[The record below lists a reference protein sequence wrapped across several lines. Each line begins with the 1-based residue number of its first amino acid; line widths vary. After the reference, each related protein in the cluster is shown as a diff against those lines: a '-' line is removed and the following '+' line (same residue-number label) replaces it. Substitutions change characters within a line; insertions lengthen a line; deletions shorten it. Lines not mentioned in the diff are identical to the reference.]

1 MSFAW
6 RRVTGGRIRR
16 SLVALVV
23 VGIVTGLGF
32 APPVSADRRE
42 AGHAGQAGQAGHG
55 DRGGRRVDNP
65 YAGATGYVDPEY
77 AANVRA
83 SARQEGGRVGSRIRR
98 LDSVP
103 TAVWLDRI
111 AAVTGGPG
119 VTMTLR
125 DHLEAALRQQ
135 RRSRHPVAV
144 TLVLYDLPNR
154 DCAALASAG
163 ELRVAENGEERYRT
177 EFVDPV
183 ADLLRSR
190 RYAGLRKVVVV
201 EPDSLP
207 NLVTNL
213 AEPRCAEAA
222 ESGAYVEGVQ
232 YALDR
237 LRPLPN
243 TYLYVDIAHS
253 GWLGWDPNF
262 GDAVQLIGD
271 TIRGTEAGVASVD
284 GFVTNTSNY
293 VPTEEVFLPDPERPF
308 GDVPLRS
315 NSFHQWNPYFDELDY
330 AQAMRRAFVDSGFP
344 DSIGMLIDTG
354 RNGWGGPSRPTAAS
368 TSSDLET
375 FVAESRLDRRPIRS
389 DWCNQVGAGIGA
401 RPAAHP
407 EEGIDAFVW
416 VKPPGESD
424 GVSEPGV
431 PDPDDPNKT
440 LDPMC
445 DPDAPNRFDP
455 SFPTNALD
463 GAPHAGRWFHEQ
475 LVMLVEN
482 AHPRL

>member
-1 MSFAW
+1 MSHAR
-6 RRVTGGRIRR
+6 RRVSGRARR
-16 SLVALVV
+16 WLVTLVV
-23 VGIVTGLGF
+23 VAVTAGLGF
-32 APPVSADRRE
+32 APPAWSADGPGG
-42 AGHAGQAGQAGHG
+42 AGRGGGAGHG
-55 DRGGRRVDNP
+55 RQPVDNP
-65 YAGATGYVDPEY
+65 YAGAAGYVDPEY

-83 SARQEGGRVGSRIRR
+83 SARREGGRLGSRIRR
-98 LDSVP
+98 LDAVP

-111 AAVTGGPG
+111 AAVTGGSG

-125 DHLEAALRQQ
+125 DHLDAALDQQ
-135 RRSRHPVAV
+135 RRQRRPVAV

-163 ELRVAENGEERYRT
+163 ELRVAEGGEERYRR

-183 ADLLRSR
+183 AEILGSR

-213 AEPRCAEAA
+213 GEPRCAEAA
-222 ESGAYVEGVQ
+222 ESGAYVEGVR

-237 LRPLPN
+237 LRPLPG

-253 GWLGWDPNF
+253 AWLGWDPNF

-271 TIRGTEAGVASVD
+271 TIRGSAGGVASVD

-293 VPTEEVFLPDPERPF
+293 VPTEEVFLPDPELPF
-308 GDVPLRS
+308 GGVPLRS

-330 AQAMRRAFVDSGFP
+330 AQAMRRAFVAAGFP
-344 DSIGMLIDTG
+344 ESIGMLVDTG
-354 RNGWGGPSRPTAAS
+354 RNGWGGAARPTAVS
-368 TSSDLET
+368 TSTDLET
-375 FVAESRLDRRPIRS
+375 YVAESRLDRRPIRS
-389 DWCNQVGAGIGA
+389 DWCNQAGAGLGA
-401 RPAAHP
+401 RPSARPA
-407 EEGIDAFVW
+407 EGIDAFVW

-431 PDPDDPNKT
+431 PDPDDPHKT

-445 DPDAPNRFDP
+445 DPDARNRFDP
-455 SFPTNALD
+455 AFPTNALD
-463 GAPHAGRWFHEQ
+463 GAPHAGRWFHDQ
-475 LVMLVEN
+475 LVMLVRN
-482 AHPRL
+482 AHPAV

>member
-1 MSFAW
+1 MAVIPGHPGGVGAGRGRTY
-6 RRVTGGRIRR
+6 RRRCGR
-16 SLVALVV
+16 LAVVAALLAVIA
-23 VGIVTGLGF
+23 GIG
-32 APPVSADRRE
+32 AASPS
-42 AGHAGQAGQAGHG
+42 HAGDGRHG
-55 DRGGRRVDNP
+55 GGGGRRAANP
-65 YAGATGYVDPEY
+65 YAGAAGYVDPDY

-83 SARQEGGRVGSRIRR
+83 SARQEGGRLGSRIRR
-98 LDSVP
+98 LQSVP

-111 AAVTGGPG
+111 ATVTGGSG
-119 VTMTLR
+119 VTMTLE
-125 DHLEAALRQQ
+125 DHLDAALAQQ
-135 RRSRHPVAV
+135 RRSHRPVAI

-177 EFVDPV
+177 EFVDPI
-183 ADLLRSR
+183 AEILSRR
-190 RYAGLRKVVVV
+190 RYANLRKVVVV

-213 AEPRCAEAA
+213 SEPQCAEAD

-237 LRPLPN
+237 LHPIRN

-262 GDAVQLIGD
+262 GNAVTLIGD
-271 TIRGTEAGVASVD
+271 AIRGAEAGVDSVD

-293 VPTEEVFLPDPERPF
+293 VPTEEIFLPDPELPF

-315 NSFHQWNPYFDELDY
+315 NSFHEWNPYFDELDY
-330 AQAMRRAFVDSGFP
+330 ARDMRQAFVDSGFP

-354 RNGWGGPSRPTAAS
+354 RNGWGGPDRPTQVSDS
-368 TSSDLET
+368 TDLNT
-375 FVAESRLDRRPIRS
+375 YVTESRLDRRPIRS
-389 DWCNQVGAGIGA
+389 DWCNQVGAGIGT
-401 RPAAHP
+401 RPTASPAG
-407 EEGIDAFVW
+407 GIDAFVW

-424 GVSEPGV
+424 GVSEAGL

-445 DPDAPNRFDP
+445 DPDAPNRYNP
-455 SFPTNALD
+455 AFPTNALD
-463 GAPHAGRWFHEQ
+463 DAPHAGRWFHAQ
-475 LVMLVEN
+475 LVMLVQN
-482 AHPRL
+482 AHPAL